1 MMHGK
6 VWAEGEKGKGS
17 RFSFTVRLK
26 LQQSQQENKK
36 EVSIR
41 RWKSANS
48 MNNIAAE
55 QDLMYEFGSNINIR
69 ELRKYFEKLNISI
82 DMDAWQKAEGFASI
96 LKQLTSGGSKELKR
110 AVFKMEMSIRKA
122 DSEKAKENI
131 RSVKEMLKVEID
143 L

>member
-1 MMHGK
+1 
-6 VWAEGEKGKGS
+6 
-17 RFSFTVRLK
+17 
-26 LQQSQQENKK
+26 
-36 EVSIR
+36 
-41 RWKSANS
+41 